1 MELSKYG
8 NLMKLAGKQKYFS
21 IRKSIALYALKHG
34 IKPTARKYF
43 MSKNTVKLW
52 LRRFQKEGHDGLID
66 RRNGPNHIPH
76 KTSKEEEKQVLEIRK
91 IAPCYGAM
99 RLKAFFDLKPSIGAI
114 ARILRDHGLTKKHKR
129 KYQKKNDLRAI
140 KAQYISFSRLQMDL
154 KYLTD
159 IPPYWEQMMSLKL
172 PRYQYTVR
180 DVKSGMLF
188 LGYAEDITLKKSILM
203 MNHVVMSI
211 QKHLS
216 GEILVQ
222 TDNRGEFSG
231 MAKHYESNSFVQA
244 VHALGIEH
252 RYIPPGMCNANA
264 DVESIHA
271 TIEDEFYN
279 LTQYGSREDFFR
291 QAESYRKFYNLER
304 PNYSKE
310 AKTPW
315 LIAQQDHPDS
325 DATTAIQFTKVI
337 DLDYASRFALGGQA
351 FPVLSE
357 KNLKTSC
364 QKSTYFERLSA
375 TITF

>member
-21 IRKSIALYALKHG
+21 IRKSIALHALKYG
-34 IKPTARKYF
+34 IKPTARKYT
-43 MSKNTVKLW
+43 MSKNTVRLW

-66 RRNGPNHIPH
+66 RRNGPDHIPH
-76 KTSKEEEKQVLEIRK
+76 KTSRKEEKQIIEIRS

-99 RLKAFFDLKPSIGAI
+99 RLKVFFDLKPSIGAI
-114 ARILRDHGLTKKHKR
+114 ARILRNHGLTRKVRR

-140 KAQYISFSRLQMDL
+140 KAQYSSFSRLQMDI

-188 LGYAEDITLKKSILM
+188 LGYHVIL
-203 MNHVVMSI
+203 SI
-211 QKHLS
+211 QRHLS
-216 GEILVQ
+216 EEILVQ
-222 TDNRGEFSG
+222 TDNGGEFSG
-231 MAKHYESNSFVQA
+231 MARHYESNTFVKA
-244 VHALGIEH
+244 VHAFGAEH

-271 TIEDEFYN
+271 TIEHEFYN
-279 LTQYGSREDFFR
+279 LTQFSSREDFFR
-291 QAESYRKFYNLER
+291 KAESYRSFYNLER
-304 PNYSKE
+304 PNYSKG

-315 LIAQQDHPDS
+315 LIAQQDHPNNNL
-325 DATTAIQFTKVI
+325 TTAIQFTKVI
-337 DLDYASRFALGGQA
+337 DLDYASRHALEGQP
-351 FPVLSE
+351 FPVLSA
-357 KNLKTSC
+357 LKT
-364 QKSTYFERLSA
+364 
-375 TITF
+375 